1 MCNFEKNFFLFMG
14 IVGLLL
20 LFFFFIFRHPSWNV
34 PINLL
39 IQLRHHVYSRL
50 FDFVVEHNEKRLSFF
65 WEIFQFFKLIFKTQP
80 ISKEQLRN
88 SKVFCTQ
95 TGILHPVWK
104 NSTPDTSGS
113 YTCTK
118 IFKHIL
124 PSFHP
129 TQYILP
135 PSGQAFRAPTV
146 YHTAYWV
153 HNQ

>member
-1 MCNFEKNFFLFMG
+1 MCNLRKTFFSFMG

-20 LFFFFIFRHPSWNV
+20 LFFFFI
-34 PINLL
+34 
-39 IQLRHHVYSRL
+39 IQTSFMKCANQSTHSTKTSRIQSIVW
-50 FDFVVEHNEKRLSFF
+50 FCRRTQWKEIVIF